1 MFQSV
6 NGSLSEPFCSCINRV
21 SASWRQPFCTSS
33 SWHRSAGSS
42 QRPGSPTWQW
52 QERFGPG
59 SSASAFCV
67 WAGVSKQHVPLYFF
81 IISHHTSLLP
91 FSLKVSGQGVFPSN
105 CTSFFFFCSL
115 FSSSLWGCQIFI
127 LWGSLLWCFCVLV
140 KLSEGWVNGPGLQQ
154 CGETDWCGS
163 PRAGCNDLMSDKE
176 GVSQAFTLQQS
187 TSKTLRNRVQ
197 EKEIFAKVD
206 CIH

>member
-105 CTSFFFFCSL
+105 CTSFFFFFFLLVVLILSVGLPDLHSVRLFVVMLLCS
-115 FSSSLWGCQIFI
+115 SQTLWG
-127 LWGSLLWCFCVLV
+127 LSKWTWPSAVWGDRLV
-140 KLSEGWVNGPGLQQ
+140 RLSQSRLQ
-154 CGETDWCGS
+154 W
-163 PRAGCNDLMSDKE
+163 PY
-176 GVSQAFTLQQS
+176 VW
-187 TSKTLRNRVQ
+187 
-197 EKEIFAKVD
+197 
-206 CIH
+206 